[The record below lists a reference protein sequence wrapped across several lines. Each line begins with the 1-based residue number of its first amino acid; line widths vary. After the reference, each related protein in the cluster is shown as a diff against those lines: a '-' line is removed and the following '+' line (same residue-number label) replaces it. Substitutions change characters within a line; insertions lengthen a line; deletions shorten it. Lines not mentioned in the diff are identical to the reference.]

1 MKTFNY
7 IATLAV
13 SEQIFFTVDTQG
25 IIESSRYIYIYI
37 YIRSE
42 ATFIV
47 YLFIIIYELHDTDN
61 HNQAIT

>member
-37 YIRSE
+37 LSE

-47 YLFIIIYELHDTDN
+47 YLFIIIYELNDTDN